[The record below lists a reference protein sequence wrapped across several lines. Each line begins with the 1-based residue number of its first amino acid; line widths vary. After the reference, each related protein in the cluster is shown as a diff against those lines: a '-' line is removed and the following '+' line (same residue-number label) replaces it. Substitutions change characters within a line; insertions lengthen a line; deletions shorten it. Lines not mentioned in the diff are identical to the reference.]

1 MSLQADAGRSVIAT
15 ENIISTALVITSV
28 QKAIML
34 FLCAVCCSCLVS
46 GCVTNAPAQNKST
59 QTSDGLRATEI
70 SLSSASVTLGAPVSV
85 RATLKDSSGQALNGK
100 VVEWFIDGTSV
111 GKSQMKN
118 DVTTL
123 MLTGEYTN
131 NLGASVHEMQINF
144 YGDADYMSTAA
155 TSLLTI
161 RGVEM
166 TSAVVATESP
176 SRTPLQ
182 NGNITR

>member
-1 MSLQADAGRSVIAT
+1 LAT
-15 ENIISTALVITSV
+15 ENIISTALIITSV
-28 QKAIML
+28 QKAMIAL
-34 FLCAVCCSCLVS
+34 ILCAVFCSCLVY
-46 GCVTNAPAQNKST
+46 GCVGNTPAQNKSA
-59 QTSDGLRATEI
+59 QTSNGLRAAEI

-144 YGDADYMSTAA
+144 YGDADYKSATATA
-155 TSLLTI
+155 LLTI
-161 RGVEM
+161 KGAET
-166 TSAVVATESP
+166 TSEVV
-176 SRTPLQ
+176 SRVTTNGTPVLRIGSI
-182 NGNITR
+182 NGLKT